1 MTRLGYGQ
9 QRNCQKL
16 YRNLMSNLFFYE
28 FYIIVLEPYL
38 VFLISGWLQYEM
50 LEGFT
55 PTADKIETEIA
66 ESSKRLLATE
76 TAAAAKTGSGAT
88 KVEQGLTRDGA
99 YATVMLIVCLILTP
113 LQFLYYLKNSINMHQ
128 RLKFVNR

>member
-1 MTRLGYGQ
+1 
-9 QRNCQKL
+9 
-16 YRNLMSNLFFYE
+16 MSNLFFYE

-38 VFLISGWLQYEM
+38 VFLISGFLQYEM

-55 PTADKIETEIA
+55 PTGDKIETKIA

-76 TAAAAKTGSGAT
+76 TAAAAKTGSGVT
-88 KVEQGLTRDGA
+88 KVDQGLTRDSS
-99 YATVMLIVCLILTP
+99 YATVMLIICLIITP